1 MQHLIDLLKKF
12 NYVVVFLIL
21 EAIALA
27 LVYQNS
33 YYQQSKLTN
42 LGNSFAGTMY
52 NMSSSVKEYFG
63 LRHENEMLMAENAA
77 LRQQIAESYIHYDSK
92 HFEYNDTTYQQ
103 VYYYLTAH
111 VIKNSW
117 NRARNY
123 LMINKGSNSG
133 IETDMAVI
141 SPQGLVGVVVD
152 VSPHFSVIMPI
163 LHPESDNSVML
174 KRTQTCGSLIW
185 DGTNFLQATVTN
197 IPTTHSIVK
206 GDTIVTSG
214 QDPALP
220 KGIMVGTVRD
230 VENIS
235 GTGFYDIRINLSTQF
250 NKLEQVYIV
259 HNSFAKELN
268 ELTEKYPTTTTDNTD
283 KK

>member
-103 VYYYLTAH
+103 EYYY
-111 VIKNSW
+111 
-117 NRARNY
+117 
-123 LMINKGSNSG
+123 M
-133 IETDMAVI
+133 M
-141 SPQGLVGVVVD
+141 
-152 VSPHFSVIMPI
+152 
-163 LHPESDNSVML
+163 
-174 KRTQTCGSLIW
+174 
-185 DGTNFLQATVTN
+185 
-197 IPTTHSIVK
+197 
-206 GDTIVTSG
+206 
-214 QDPALP
+214 
-220 KGIMVGTVRD
+220 
-230 VENIS
+230 
-235 GTGFYDIRINLSTQF
+235 
-250 NKLEQVYIV
+250 
-259 HNSFAKELN
+259 
-268 ELTEKYPTTTTDNTD
+268 
-283 KK
+283 